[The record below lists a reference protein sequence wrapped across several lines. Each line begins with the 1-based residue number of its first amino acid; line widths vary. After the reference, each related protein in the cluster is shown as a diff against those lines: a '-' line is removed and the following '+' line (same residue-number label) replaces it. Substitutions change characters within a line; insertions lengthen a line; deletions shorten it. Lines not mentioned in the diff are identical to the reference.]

1 MQLQDVTIACRGKK
15 TAWASWN
22 VYPDTTKAFREMS
35 TCTTALNEQGL
46 NLIEIFAILRYV
58 HISELIDIS
67 AVRQERF
74 TIKVDS
80 CLPQGQR

>member
-22 VYPDTTKAFREMS
+22 VYPDTTEAFREMS

-46 NLIEIFAILRYV
+46 NLIEIFAILLYV
-58 HISELIDIS
+58 HIS